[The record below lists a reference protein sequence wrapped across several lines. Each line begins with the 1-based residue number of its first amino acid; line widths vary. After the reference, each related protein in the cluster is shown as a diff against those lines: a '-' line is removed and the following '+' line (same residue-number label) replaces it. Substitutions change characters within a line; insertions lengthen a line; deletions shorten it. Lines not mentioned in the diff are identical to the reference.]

1 MKNPEKESKQ
11 ICLFISKKKKKKKK
25 MENVITKRQLQPKF
39 VLCVLV

>member
-11 ICLFISKKKKKKKK
+11 ICLFISKKKKKKK

-39 VLCVLV
+39 VLCVSV